1 MKPTLFFPAL
11 LLLSPFS
18 AAETPVN
25 ELLRDGLYAE
35 EVSRD
40 AEAAAKHY
48 SAVLDRYAGQRQ
60 FAATAIFRLAE
71 VRRKQGRKDDAIAL
85 YQRLITEFPDLK
97 DQVGPAKE
105 SLAALGGK
113 PAATTPAM
121 DQEAADLARIRSLEA
136 SSPDLAMSPDTMGKA
151 IKQGHLRVVSHL
163 LEKGI
168 AHPEADQP
176 CHRSARSGTC
186 GGGHR
191 TLVDPPH
198 GRPRASPQR
207 HEE

>member
-48 SAVLDRYAGQRQ
+48 GEVLERYAGQRQ

-71 VRRKQGRKDDAIAL
+71 VRRKQGRKDEAIAL
-85 YQRLITEFPDLK
+85 YQRLITEFPESET
-97 DQVGPAKE
+97 QVNLAKE
-105 SLAALGGK
+105 NLAALGAG
-113 PAATTPAM
+113 PR
-121 DQEAADLARIRSLEA
+121 EA
-136 SSPDLAMSPDTMGKA
+136 
-151 IKQGHLRVVSHL
+151 
-163 LEKGI
+163 
-168 AHPEADQP
+168 
-176 CHRSARSGTC
+176 HRS
-186 GGGHR
+186 GHR
-191 TLVDPPH
+191 
-198 GRPRASPQR
+198 RSS
-207 HEE
+207 